1 MSSRSDLDGLVC
13 VVAGGGNGLG
23 RAAASEL
30 ANHGASVVV
39 NDLGCEVDG
48 TGSDPSVAESV
59 AEAIRDSGGTATAHH
74 GDVSDFEYAER
85 LIGDAVD
92 RYGRLDFVCNFAGI
106 LRDGISYNLS
116 EDDWRSVV
124 ETNLTGQFA
133 PLRAAA
139 SHWREASEAA
149 ADGDGGDGEGG
160 GDGNDGGGGSDD
172 ADDSDGGGGGFD
184 RQRSYLAVSAGAA
197 RGSLGQANYAA
208 AKAGVLGMVRS
219 VSTELVRSN
228 VRVNALVPNGYT
240 RMTETVPEQHRPYT
254 EAEMPAEKVAPLVA
268 FLASDAA
275 TDITGCTLSAGG
287 DRVGVYADPTVEA
300 VGVEPDGWS
309 LASLREHFRDD
320 VAADVSLS
328 RTESHL

>member
-85 LIGDAVD
+85 LIDDAVD

-160 GDGNDGGGGSDD
+160 GDGNAGGGGSD
-172 ADDSDGGGGGFD
+172 GGGFD

-197 RGSLGQANYAA
+197 RGRLGQANYAA

-275 TDITGCTLSAGG
+275 ADITGCTLSAGG

>member
-1 MSSRSDLDGLVC
+1 VSSRSDLDGLVC

-85 LIGDAVD
+85 LIDDAVD

-275 TDITGCTLSAGG
+275 ADITGCTLSAGG